1 MQHLSETCANC
12 SADAKSKRRDFS
24 EQAWTVLLLWKEI
37 QASSV
42 DQPICE
48 ECYAELRET
57 LIDRA
62 GEIEEALKAPA
73 SSPAKQDKLRAGAK
87 QKPRKAG

>member
-1 MQHLSETCANC
+1 MQHLADSCANC
-12 SADAKSKRRDFS
+12 AADAKSKRRDFS
-24 EQAWTVLLLWKEI
+24 EQAWAVLLVWKEV

-48 ECYAELRET
+48 ECYLELRET

-62 GEIEEALKAPA
+62 GEIEEALNAPSA
-73 SSPAKQDKLRAGAK
+73 PQKGAVVAKGKG
-87 QKPRKAG
+87 RKAG